1 MSESTDH
8 FIQRFVHIDMPVD
21 KRLLVVSD
29 IHGFDHYLKGVLEK
43 ANYSTDDILVI
54 VGDMIEKGPESLATV
69 RTILKLR
76 EQNPHIYPVI
86 GNVDYG
92 KLMDFYDNST
102 EGDQYFLKTL
112 KWTKQERTRG
122 FFLDILDE
130 LGIEL
135 DSLRLEDIPSLKE
148 KIYASF
154 HTELDFLW
162 HLPAI
167 LESGNFIFVHAG
179 VPTDNPVDWKQE
191 DLFSYLKQDAFMD
204 SDVSFQKIVVV
215 GHWPVC
221 LYRDDMDSMNPV
233 FNEEKHIIAID
244 GGCALKNGAQ
254 LNALAIPNIQADL
267 KNITYIAYDDYP
279 TITAD
284 HDQKGIPATFVM
296 RYFDCE
302 VEVLSQFEDM
312 MRLRQVSSGIEFDA
326 PKSFVHKNKDRFY
339 CSDYSDALLAIS
351 TGDVLSV
358 VAQTSEGY
366 IVKKEGILGWY
377 R

>member
-1 MSESTDH
+1 MAEQTTNH
-8 FIQRFVHIDMPVD
+8 IQRFVHLDMPTD

-29 IHGFDHYLKGVLEK
+29 IHGFDHYLEGVLEK
-43 ANYSTDDILVI
+43 ANYSADDILVI

-102 EGDQYFLKTL
+102 VGDQYFLKTL

-130 LGIEL
+130 LDIDL
-135 DSLRLEDIPSLKE
+135 NSLCLENIPSLKE
-148 KIYASF
+148 KIYAGY
-154 HTELDFLW
+154 HVELDFLW
-162 HLPAI
+162 HLPAV

-179 VPTDNPVDWKQE
+179 IPTDDLADLKEE
-191 DLFSYLKQDAFMD
+191 DLFTYLKQDAFMN
-204 SDVSFQKIVVV
+204 SDVSFEKIVVT

-221 LYRDDMDSMNPV
+221 LYRDDVDSMNPI

-254 LNALAIPNIQADL
+254 LNALVIPNVQADMRD
-267 KNITYIAYDDYP
+267 ITYRAYDDYP

-284 HDQKGIPATFVM
+284 HDQANQPATFVI

-302 VEVLSQFEDM
+302 VEILSRCEDM
-312 MRLRQVSSGIEFDA
+312 LRLRQVSSGIEFDA
-326 PKSFVHKNKDRFY
+326 PESFVYKNKERFY
-339 CSDYSDALLAIS
+339 CSDYSDACLEVS
-351 TGDVLSV
+351 TGDVLSIV
-358 VAQTSEGY
+358 EQTSHGY
-366 IVKKEGILGWY
+366 IVKKNGIIGWY
-377 R
+377 K

>member
-1 MSESTDH
+1 MFGTTTQS
-8 FIQRFVHIDMPVD
+8 IPRIIHIDMPTD
-21 KRLLVVSD
+21 RRLLVVSD
-29 IHGFDHYLKGVLEK
+29 IHGFSHYLEGVLQK

-69 RTILKLR
+69 RFILKLR
-76 EQNPHIYPVI
+76 EQNRHIYAVI

-112 KWTKQERTRG
+112 KWTKQERKRG

-130 LGIEL
+130 LSIDL
-135 DSLRLEDIPSLKE
+135 DGLTLEDIPALKE
-148 KIYASF
+148 KIYNHY

-162 HLPAI
+162 NLPTV
-167 LESGNFIFVHAG
+167 LETGNFIFVHAG
-179 VPTDNPVDWKQE
+179 IPTDNLADLKEE

-204 SDVSFQKIVVV
+204 SDVSFQKIVIT

-221 LYRDDMDSMNPV
+221 LYRDDIDSMNPF
-233 FNEEKHIIAID
+233 FNKEKHIIAID

-254 LNALAIPNIQADL
+254 LNALVIPNVLSGMQDIS
-267 KNITYIAYDDYP
+267 YIAYDDYP

-284 HDQKGIPATFVM
+284 HDQKEIPATFVI

-302 VEVLSQFEDM
+302 VEVLSVNGDM
-312 MRLRQVSSGIEFDA
+312 AHLRQVNSGKEFDV
-326 PKSFVHKNKDRFY
+326 PKSFFYKNKDHYY
-339 CSDYSDALLAIS
+339 CSDYSDACLEIS
-351 TGDVLSV
+351 AGDVLSV
-358 VAQTSEGY
+358 IERTSEGY
-366 IVKKEGILGWY
+366 IVKKEGIIGWY